1 METGFLCVVSF
12 RFYFFNVFLHC
23 YFSYVDVHSTL
34 DCCKA
39 IYIPEHK
46 MTLSSLVAAI
56 LQIKCSNSILFHPLS
71 LAFLLFWITEESGR
85 FCDSVLLVL
94 LCIFFP
100 HWQINLDCNLLLDQ
114 DRLQPTVSFKE
125 MFVNVTDTSSL

>member
-1 METGFLCVVSF
+1 MWKQIFYVLFLSDLT
-12 RFYFFNVFLHC
+12 FFNVFLHC
-23 YFSYVDVHSTL
+23 YFSSVDVHNTL

-56 LQIKCSNSILFHPLS
+56 LQIKCSSSILFHTLS
-71 LAFLLFWITEESGR
+71 LAFLLFWITEKSGR
-85 FCDSVLLVL
+85 FCIASPALH
-94 LCIFFP
+94 FFP
-100 HWQINLDCNLLLDQ
+100 HWQISLDCNLLLDQ

-125 MFVNVTDTSSL
+125 RSVC